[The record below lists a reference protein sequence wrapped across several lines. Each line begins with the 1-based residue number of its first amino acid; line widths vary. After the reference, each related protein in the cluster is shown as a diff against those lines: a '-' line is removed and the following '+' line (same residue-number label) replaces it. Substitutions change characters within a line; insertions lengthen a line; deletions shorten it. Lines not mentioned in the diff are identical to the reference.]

1 MYIWHLLSMNGHL
14 AHLLLF
20 IFEVIVGLAGSH
32 KYKFGGC
39 RNSPCLGSTTFLQ
52 DESSPNDRKAVVY
65 WQK

>member
-1 MYIWHLLSMNGHL
+1 MNGHL

-65 WQK
+65 